1 MLKVHRLKKQL
12 KRVKHNVFYDWK
24 KGGTTVGIGRG
35 GKNLIKKKKKNRV
48 QLNEGG
54 YIGKAIRSEY
64 GGVKLSN
71 KSYEKYYK
79 GMI

>member
-1 MLKVHRLKKQL
+1 M
-12 KRVKHNVFYDWK
+12 FSMIGK

-35 GKNLIKKKKKNRV
+35 GKNLIEDKKNNRV
-48 QLNEGG
+48 QLYEGG
-54 YIGKAIRSEY
+54 YLGSAIKSEY

>member
-1 MLKVHRLKKQL
+1 M
-12 KRVKHNVFYDWK
+12 FSIIGK

-64 GGVKLSN
+64 GGKILSN

>member
-1 MLKVHRLKKQL
+1 MFSMIGV
-12 KRVKHNVFYDWK
+12 
-24 KGGTTVGIGRG
+24 KGGKTVGIGRG
-35 GKNLIKKKKKNRV
+35 GKNLIKNKDRKN
-48 QLNEGG
+48 LSEGG
-54 YIGKAIRSEY
+54 YIGSAIKSEY

>member
-1 MLKVHRLKKQL
+1 MFSMIGV
-12 KRVKHNVFYDWK
+12 
-24 KGGTTVGIGRG
+24 KGGKTVGIGRG
-35 GKNLIKKKKKNRV
+35 GKNLIQKKKKNRV

-71 KSYEKYYK
+71 PSYEKYYK

>member
-1 MLKVHRLKKQL
+1 M
-12 KRVKHNVFYDWK
+12 FSMIGK

-35 GKNLIKKKKKNRV
+35 GKNLIKDKDRKNFR
-48 QLNEGG
+48 EGG
-54 YIGKAIRSEY
+54 YIGSAINTEY
-64 GGVKLSN
+64 GGKKLSN

>member
-1 MLKVHRLKKQL
+1 M
-12 KRVKHNVFYDWK
+12 FSMIGK

-35 GKNLIKKKKKNRV
+35 GKNLIKDKNRKT
-48 QLNEGG
+48 LSEGG
-54 YIGKAIRSEY
+54 YIGSAIKSEY
-64 GGVKLSN
+64 GGKKLSN

>member
-1 MLKVHRLKKQL
+1 MFSMIGV
-12 KRVKHNVFYDWK
+12 

-35 GKNLIKKKKKNRV
+35 GKNLIKKKKNRV

-54 YIGKAIRSEY
+54 YIGSAIKSEY
-64 GGVKLSN
+64 GGKKLSN

>member
-1 MLKVHRLKKQL
+1 M
-12 KRVKHNVFYDWK
+12 FSMIGK

-35 GKNLIKKKKKNRV
+35 GKNLIKDEDSKN
-48 QLNEGG
+48 LKDGG
-54 YIGKAIRSEY
+54 YLGSAIKSEY

-79 GMI
+79 DKYGKSMI

>member
-1 MLKVHRLKKQL
+1 MFSMVG
-12 KRVKHNVFYDWK
+12 V

-48 QLNEGG
+48 QLNQGG

-71 KSYEKYYK
+71 PSYEKYYK

>member
-1 MLKVHRLKKQL
+1 MFSMIGV
-12 KRVKHNVFYDWK
+12 
-24 KGGTTVGIGRG
+24 KGGKTVGIGRG

-48 QLNEGG
+48 NLNAGG
-54 YIGKAIRSEY
+54 YIGSAINSEY
-64 GGVKLSN
+64 GGKKLSN

>member
-1 MLKVHRLKKQL
+1 M
-12 KRVKHNVFYDWK
+12 FSMIGK

-35 GKNLIKKKKKNRV
+35 GKNLIKDKDRKN
-48 QLNEGG
+48 LKEGG

-71 KSYEKYYK
+71 PSYEKYYK

>member
-1 MLKVHRLKKQL
+1 MFSMIGV
-12 KRVKHNVFYDWK
+12 

-35 GKNLIKKKKKNRV
+35 GKNLINKRKKER
-48 QLNEGG
+48 LNYNSGG
-54 YIGKAIRSEY
+54 YVGKAIKSEY
-64 GGVKLSN
+64 GGKKLSN

>member
-1 MLKVHRLKKQL
+1 M
-12 KRVKHNVFYDWK
+12 FSMIGK

-35 GKNLIKKKKKNRV
+35 GKNLIKDRKN
-48 QLNEGG
+48 LKEGG

-64 GGVKLSN
+64 GGKILSN

>member
-1 MLKVHRLKKQL
+1 M
-12 KRVKHNVFYDWK
+12 FSMIGK
-24 KGGTTVGIGRG
+24 KGGKTIDIGRG
-35 GKNLIKKKKKNRV
+35 GKNLIKKRKK
-48 QLNEGG
+48 LSTGT

-71 KSYEKYYK
+71 PSYEKYYK

>member
-1 MLKVHRLKKQL
+1 M
-12 KRVKHNVFYDWK
+12 FSMIGK

-35 GKNLIKKKKKNRV
+35 GKNLIEDKKKNRV

-54 YIGKAIRSEY
+54 YIGSSINSEY
-64 GGVKLSN
+64 DGVKLSN
-71 KSYEKYYK
+71 PSYKKYYK